1 MERML
6 TRVYVDNFRCMVNF
20 DCRLGPQQLILGPNG
35 AGKSTLFDVL
45 TLLRDVCVRGDVPDD
60 RFMGRSRTRWQDE
73 KKQTFELDVSGNG
86 GSYKMKLV
94 LDAWGSPERP
104 RIVLEAVKFSGQHI
118 FRFEKGEVHLFND
131 RHEDKVQYPFDWHRS
146 ALATITER
154 KDNTKLSW
162 FKQWLGNLL
171 LVSPDPR
178 RMSGVAAH
186 EVRSPDQYLAN
197 FADWY
202 RHLRQ
207 ETEDFEYMKDLSEV
221 LEGFVTM
228 RLEDAGERRR
238 EIKIRMA
245 ASDNGGSGRQ
255 DTEYLLGELSEGQR
269 VLIGLYAV
277 LHFALKPGSTL
288 CFDEPD
294 NFIALREV
302 QPWLAKVL
310 DRTEDE
316 EPVAQVL
323 IASHH
328 PELLNRMAFK
338 GGLLLDR
345 PGGRQVR
352 AQSFSDPSQTGLSA
366 AELVARGWE
375 RE

>member
-1 MERML
+1 M